1 MRKAYILKRLTKQV
15 KRFAAL
21 MLIVLMA
28 VGNVFADEVTFV
40 FSEQGYDNAQVI
52 TEGDINSVIS
62 FTCAKNA
69 AGTAPTFYSA
79 SIPPAA
85 RFYGHKQDGNG
96 NSMTLVPQAGYE
108 ITGLS
113 IIATGAN
120 YAPTVGLSVDGGAVE
135 TSEANGTIYTFTGLH
150 ATSSLT
156 FCNAVTGA
164 DNTQLRILS
173 IVVTYGNAVPPAVL
187 APTFSVPSGNYYTE
201 QTISLTCETAG
212 ANIYYSING
221 AAPVLYNAPFTI
233 SATAEVA
240 TCAILG
246 EDTSAVATAQYSFPV
261 FLNNIAAF
269 YAAENAD
276 LFKITG
282 DVTYVY
288 RNGRYVYVKDA
299 TGGLLIYDNYV
310 PVITNEY
317 NNGDVISGGLV
328 GTRSIYNG
336 LAELVPVADA
346 AAGVA
351 GEAVTPVVVTAAE
364 LLAAPQDYVSQLV
377 MVVDG
382 EFAAGS
388 FNTNSATK
396 INFTQNGSTIV
407 VRNGFKTVSKTFAAG
422 DQATVIGFV
431 TIYNNEIQLFPR
443 DNNDIIT
450 SDMPVAANFDD
461 GSAYAWTLV
470 NGENTNK
477 WYIGTAQG
485 FDNNKLY
492 ISSSNGVT
500 NKYNVSAASTVHAYK
515 KVNLPNSD
523 VLLSFDVRS
532 MGDANDYLQVTVMD
546 EVPVAGTIPAN
557 SLTRIFNV
565 NEFGNKT
572 VLIPSSYAGEKYIVF
587 TWHNNNTGGS
597 QQPAAIDNITMNS
610 TCTQVSDIA
619 ATVNGQTAVITWN
632 APAGQNAWTLEYK
645 DANSDAWQT
654 VNATATTVTL
664 NNLST
669 EVTYDVRVRCECG
682 SNGSSAW
689 VNSQFYVPCINLTT
703 SQEELVIGNGTSSS
717 NVAPMNANYRNS
729 YTQMIYE
736 PANFDGP
743 GYVNSISLEVT
754 NSIVHNYST
763 LKFYLANTE
772 MTINESTTSW
782 IPEEDLVLVYESEN
796 GSLGG
801 TPGWVTYT
809 LSTPFYYNGEG
820 SLALVVS
827 RTAANYNSVNY
838 RYTNKANSVLYRRSD
853 SDAGYANY
861 PGTNAGTRAAN
872 LPNMKVDYLG
882 FVCGDNHCEAPEGLL
897 VNHITTN
904 SAVVNW
910 EAGNATAWKLSY
922 KKADADQW
930 TTVNVTENTYTLTD
944 LVQNTNYMVRVAAD
958 CGTVGTSAEDA
969 MSFTTVADC
978 PAPTTLDVQHHT
990 ANTVVTWVG
999 VPDVTSYEVQYA
1011 TAGTNLWNSTVV
1023 TNVTSLIINGLTE
1036 GASYDVRVRSLCGQD
1051 ETSEWVSTTFVRP
1064 VYCAVPTNIHTTAIS
1079 HNGAALTWNA
1089 GEGTSWTVE
1098 FGEAGFTLGEGTQVT
1113 TNTNSVN
1120 IIGLD
1125 EQTAYDVYVKANC
1138 GGYLGAWSNA
1148 YTFTTE
1154 CAPLTITET
1163 TPWTEDFEGYTGS
1176 GEKPLDICW
1185 KTPMKVSSSPFVY
1198 CNYAPASHSGA
1209 NSLEMKASTNQTVM
1223 VALPAFTNPLEDLQ
1237 MTYYARLW
1245 NQTPGTVE
1253 VGYITDPADATTF
1266 VAVQTVE
1273 PQQGSFGRANAML
1286 YGPFS
1291 FPGVTL
1297 TNARIAIRFTSA
1309 ASNTSWNMDDFTVFI
1324 PQSCPAP
1331 MDVAASDV
1339 TTESAVINWIA
1350 DNAVSSW
1357 QVQYGVSG
1365 FALGT
1370 GTVANATSNTYTING
1385 LNDGTAY
1392 DVYVKSVCGAN
1403 DESIWVG
1410 PYTFETA
1417 PSCTETCTFTLVLD
1431 DTYGDGWNGGEVT
1444 ISQNGQTVGTY
1455 TIEDGYDATYTVT
1468 LCKGISAV
1476 IEYTQGSYPTE
1487 NSFQL
1492 KDDNNFAVVSHSGG
1506 AGNLNQAFTPNCGA
1520 APVECTTTCAYTLV
1534 LEDSYGD
1541 GWNGGSVIVTQVGV
1555 SSESY
1560 TIDDGGAETH
1570 TLNLCSGVEASFTY
1584 APGDYAG
1591 ENSLMLKDP
1600 DGNVIWS
1607 HSGGDGA
1614 GNFAVTPDCG
1624 GGEPTGCE
1632 RSCDYTFVLTDSY
1645 GDGWG
1650 GSSYGTVI
1658 GSVEVIQN
1666 NATVATLTM
1675 DEGSTATFTVNLCD
1689 STATTILV
1697 HPDYWASEMGMTV
1710 YDPDGNVVWNFDG
1723 SDLDDYGDAPD
1734 QTFNFTTDCGDAV
1747 ACVVPTELVLVE
1759 ATETSAT
1766 LSWTGD
1772 AAVTY
1777 EVSYKPGS
1785 ADIWATTTVTGT
1797 TATLTGLTANTTYF
1811 ARVKAVCDVNNT
1823 YSNEISFF
1831 ATNGLSCADYTISE
1845 ENGNGYYTPVND
1857 FYKNSHS
1864 EQIYTPS
1871 EVGTAGNI
1879 TKISFNYQGSSTMT
1893 KKTNVKIYLGHT
1905 NKDEFTST
1913 SDWITTGLTLVYT
1926 GNLNCSHGWNEF
1938 VLDNGFLYNGT
1949 DNLVVRV
1956 VDESGQYGSSSN
1968 KFYYTN
1974 CTGYKCMTWQ
1984 NDSYTWDNASSQTGT
1999 RRTYR
2004 PDIRFNV
2011 CPSTFSDVVL
2021 NDIHNIPNA
2030 CDLSNIPVTIDLT
2043 NAGTVVLNTVEAYY
2057 RLNGGTAVHETITL
2071 PQPLAQNGSYTYTFN
2086 THVTMTDPVNVL
2098 TAWVEVPADGN
2109 FENNLLISDPINV
2122 IEALNVPFVET
2133 FNAGEINDGWFV
2145 RDMNN
2150 DDVTF
2155 TIANGVA
2162 TYTYNDAMP
2171 ANDWLM
2177 TSCLYVPAGRY
2188 DVSYSY
2194 NAIDPTM
2201 TEEFG
2206 VYFGKKVGDNYVM
2219 NNEVAS
2225 HQFSN
2230 TNYVTAHT
2238 TIEVTESGVYYFG
2251 FHASSVAGTAGF
2263 HINDFSILPTVHFM
2277 AYAAENGTIVP
2288 EGVIEA
2294 PAGEPYTLTILPN
2307 TGYHVL
2313 AIYKNMIQVMG
2324 ENQNNASVQYYTFTP
2339 NNGDNIY
2346 VTFTSNSYVVDATVG
2361 NFYVT
2366 PYNDNAPGATYTPNH
2381 EVVAHGGSHT
2391 GVITMAP
2398 HYHLMYVTV
2407 NGMDVTSDVVA
2418 LNENQYQLTINNIWE
2433 DKDVYVLAGLDSTT
2447 ITYTVLAGEGTI
2459 NNTFVVD
2466 GNTTLPAVYTVTLGG
2481 YTDLLSTITPAPG
2494 YHVASIIIDGVEHS
2508 IIDIYSFEH
2517 LFGDHTVEVIFAPN
2531 HYVITTTGYGNG
2543 TVTPGVEFD
2552 YTPAYTYAFAAMPAT
2567 GYSIAS
2573 VTRNGVNL
2581 PVADPMATFTDTLT
2595 NITSNYDYV
2604 ATFVHSS
2611 YTIAATAGAHGT
2623 ISPAGVSTYLYHQN
2637 AVYNITAAPGY
2648 YISSI
2653 TVDGET
2659 TSYTQADALTAT
2671 TYTFANIEDNHT
2683 ISATFALM
2691 SYTIT
2696 VNAGANGTITPGTA
2710 NYGYGATPTFAI
2722 TPAEGYV
2729 ISDVTVDGASVG
2741 AVSTY
2746 TFTALTADHTIAATF
2761 AAAHFSITATAG
2773 NGGTITP
2780 AGVTNM
2786 AYNGN
2791 QTYTIA
2797 ANNGYHVSDVF
2808 VDGASVGAVTTYTF
2822 SGVTANHTIYAAF
2835 EANEYTVTV
2844 NQPANG
2850 HITPGTTTV
2859 MFGATPAFVITPN
2872 PGYNVTAITVNG
2884 SNVISSATNVNGVYT
2899 YTFPAINANQTITA
2913 TMAIKTYTITASAGA
2928 NGTISPN
2935 GNTTVNH
2942 GATQAYAF
2950 NPANGYVVDNVT
2962 VDGMSFGALT
2972 AYTFTNV
2979 VANHTIN
2986 VTFKLAECEVPTFM
3000 YTSHIDSTSAELH
3013 WSHPTATSFDIQYKT
3028 PVGTLTSVSN
3038 VSGNSYLL
3046 TNLTPNTTY
3055 LWQVRANCAANN
3067 HSDWSNLVTFKTD
3080 NTLDISGIEDFVKS
3094 HVQVYAEHQNVHILN
3109 NEGMNIENVRILDA
3123 YGRLVY
3129 TGSVSSSHEV
3139 IGLNV
3144 AAGTYIVNVTTDKG
3158 VANYK
3163 VTILR

>member
-21 MLIVLMA
+21 MLITVMA

-40 FSEQGYDNAQVI
+40 FSEQGYENAEAI
-52 TEGDINSVIS
+52 TAGTINNAIS
-62 FTCAKNA
+62 FTADIGGASNA
-69 AGTAPTFYSA
+69 PKYYNTG
-79 SIPPAA
+79 AA
-85 RFYGHKQDGNG
+85 MRFYPKNGNG
-96 NSMTLVPQAGYE
+96 NTFTLTP
-108 ITGLS
+108 
-113 IIATGAN
+113 ATGYKITSVVVN
-120 YAPTVGLSVDGGAVE
+120 ENSGNTGELGFIVDGGEAVV
-135 TSEANGTIYTFTGLH
+135 SAVVGNACSISGIEAV
-150 ATSSLT
+150 SSVV
-156 FCNAVTGA
+156 FYNAVNSTSGHI
-164 DNTQLRILS
+164 RIPS
-173 IVVTYGNAVPPAVL
+173 ITITYTEATPPAVE
-187 APTFSVPSGNYYTE
+187 APVFSVVSGNYYTE
-201 QTISLTCETAG
+201 QTVALSCETTG

-221 AAPVLYNAPFTI
+221 ADAVLYNAPFTI
-233 SATAEVA
+233 SATANVTA
-240 TCAILG
+240 YAVLG
-246 EDTSAVATAQYSFPV
+246 EDTSSVATAQYTFPV
-261 FLNNIAAF
+261 FVSNIAAF
-269 YAAENAD
+269 YAAANAD

-288 RNGRYVYVKDA
+288 RNGRYMYVKDA
-299 TGGLLIYDNYV
+299 TGGLLVFDSYN
-310 PVITNEY
+310 PVITTEY
-317 NNGDVISGGLV
+317 NEGDVISGGIV
-328 GTRSIYNG
+328 GTRTVYNG
-336 LAELVPVADA
+336 LDELVPTLNTAE
-346 AAGVA
+346 GVA
-351 GEAVTPVVVTAAE
+351 GENVVPTVVTAAE
-364 LLAAPQDYVSQLV
+364 LLANPQNYVSQLV

-388 FNTNSATK
+388 FNTSSATNV
-396 INFTQNGSTIV
+396 NFTQNGSTIV
-407 VRNGFKTVSKTFAAG
+407 VRNAFKTVSKTFAAG

-431 TIYNNEIQLFPR
+431 TIYNNAVQLYPR
-443 DNNDIIT
+443 SNADILT
-450 SDMPVAANFDD
+450 SSLPVAATFDD
-461 GSAYAWTLV
+461 GSAYDWTLV
-470 NGENTNK
+470 NGEETNK

-500 NKYNVSAASTVHAYK
+500 NKYNVSATSTVHAYK

-546 EVPVAGTIPAN
+546 EVPEAGTIPAN

-729 YTQMIYE
+729 YTQIIYE

-861 PGTNAGTRAAN
+861 PGTNAGTRTN
-872 LPNMKVDYLG
+872 ILPNMRLDFTGY
-882 FVCGDNHCEAPEGLL
+882 VCEDTHCDAPEGLL

-978 PAPTTLDVQHHT
+978 QTPTTLDVQHHT

-999 VPDVTSYEVQYA
+999 VPGVTTYEVQYA
-1011 TAGTNLWNSTVV
+1011 AAGTNLWNSTVV
-1023 TNVTSLIINGLTE
+1023 TNVTSFIINGLTE

-1120 IIGLD
+1120 IVGLD

-1273 PQQGSFGRANAML
+1273 PQQGSYGRANAML

-1331 MDVAASDV
+1331 MGIAASDV

-1370 GTVANATSNTYTING
+1370 GTVANATTNTYTING

-1468 LCKGISAV
+1468 LCKGIAAV

-1560 TIDDGGAETH
+1560 TIDDGDEETF
-1570 TLNLCSGVEASFTY
+1570 TLNLCSGLEASFTY
-1584 APGDYAG
+1584 VPGSYAG

-1607 HSGGDGA
+1607 HSGDDGT

-1624 GGEPTGCE
+1624 GDEPAGCE

-1777 EVSYKPGS
+1777 EVSYKPGT

-1831 ATNGLSCADYTISE
+1831 ATNGLSCADHTISE
-1845 ENGNGYYTPVND
+1845 QNGNGYYTPVND
-1857 FYKNSHS
+1857 FYKDSPS

-1926 GNLNCSHGWNEF
+1926 GHLNCSTGWNEF

-2552 YTPAYTYAFAAMPAT
+2552 YTPAYTYAFAATPAT

-2648 YISSI
+2648 YISGI

-2741 AVSTY
+2741 AVPTY

-2761 AAAHFSITATAG
+2761 AAAHFAITATAG

-2913 TMAIKTYTITASAGA
+2913 TMAVKTYTITASAGA